1 MDEFDI
7 PIFKKTYELYKTLY
21 SYRNTVAKQDRYILW
36 QRCETIML
44 DIVEF
49 LLAASQST
57 KMEKLPILE
66 KTSVKLNLLRVLV
79 RLSKEVKAIDAK
91 KYIILQEHID
101 EIGKMLGGWIK
112 ATKSY

>member
-21 SYRNTVAKQDRYILW
+21 SYRTTVAKQDRYTVW
-36 QRCETIML
+36 QRCETVTL
-44 DIVEF
+44 DIVEH
-49 LLAASQST
+49 LLAASQSV
-57 KMEKLPILE
+57 KSEKLPSLE

-91 KYIILQEHID
+91 KYIVLQERID

-112 ATKSY
+112 ASKSY